1 MDTVK
6 TIIYSACVIGVVSTM
21 IEIASPEGSLKKQLD
36 LVIGLVLVM
45 VVITPFMD
53 SDFKFRLSD
62 YTASY
67 DQKIYND
74 IKSYENAVVF
84 ENARNEL
91 SDYFQNKLSSS
102 GINCRD
108 IIITMQL
115 NEYNQIEITKVQ
127 VSSEEQNTQKITELI
142 KSELPQTEVMVVAG
156 DSS

>member
-1 MDTVK
+1 MDTVR
-6 TIIYSACVIGVVSTM
+6 TIIYSACVVGVVSTM

-36 LVIGLVLVM
+36 LVIGLVLIM

-53 SDFKFRLSD
+53 SSFKFTLSD

-67 DQKIYND
+67 DKKIYQD
-74 IKSYENAVVF
+74 IKDYEHAVVF
-84 ENARNEL
+84 ENAQREL
-91 SDYFQNKLSSS
+91 TDYFRSKLSSS
-102 GINCRD
+102 GINCSD

-127 VSSEEQNTQKITELI
+127 VSSDEQNTQRITELI
-142 KSELPQTEVMVVAG
+142 NSELPQTEVIIIAG